1 MNEYELYHAVR
12 QQLETVWRAAERR
25 ARWLASVD
33 MQSDGD
39 AEYSRATGGKV

>member
-1 MNEYELYHAVR
+1 MNDYELYRNVR
-12 QQLETVWRAAERR
+12 EHLETVWKAAERR

-39 AEYSRATGGKV
+39 AEYSRSLGGKV

>member
-1 MNEYELYHAVR
+1 MNDYELYHTVR
-12 QQLETVWRAAERR
+12 RQLEVVWRAAERR

-39 AEYSRATGGKV
+39 AEYSRATGSKV